1 MGDLD
6 AKRSFLRA
14 AEIARRIGAA
24 EQLAHAA
31 LGYGGNFYL
40 ARAGGDARLVSL
52 QDALVLLG
60 GSDDRLRVRLLTRLA
75 CAQRSSPDR
84 EHHDALSQQAV
95 DLARSL
101 GDPKTVAYVLNGRFA
116 AIWWPENAEERLELV
131 RESQAIAAEAD
142 DGVRL
147 MESHAAVYF
156 ALSDLGRTQE
166 ALAEIDAMEHQ
177 VRQLRQPALGWL
189 TTTIRAQHVLLEG
202 RLDEAERQIAKQ
214 LEWTTSAHDE
224 LSTSRFQSFLLRREQ
239 DRPAEVESLVRSAV
253 DEFPWYPLHRAALA
267 LLLALSGRRD
277 EAQQVL
283 KRIAFDRFSVLH
295 RDNEWLLGMALSSE
309 AAALLEDER
318 SAGVL
323 YEELRPFAGQH
334 AVGQPEDRWV
344 LWTATSASSPPRQD
358 RSTKRSAI

>member
-1 MGDLD
+1 M
-6 AKRSFLRA
+6 
-14 AEIARRIGAA
+14 
-24 EQLAHAA
+24 
-31 LGYGGNFYL
+31 
-40 ARAGGDARLVSL
+40 
-52 QDALVLLG
+52 
-60 GSDDRLRVRLLTRLA
+60 RLLTRLA

-101 GDPKTVAYVLNGRFA
+101 GDPKTVAYALNGRFA

-224 LSTSRFQSFLLRREQ
+224 ISTSRFQSFLLRREQ
-239 DRPAEVESLVRSAV
+239 DRLAEVESLVRSAV

-267 LLLALSGRRD
+267 LLLALSG
-277 EAQQVL
+277 
-283 KRIAFDRFSVLH
+283 
-295 RDNEWLLGMALSSE
+295 
-309 AAALLEDER
+309 
-318 SAGVL
+318 
-323 YEELRPFAGQH
+323 
-334 AVGQPEDRWV
+334 
-344 LWTATSASSPPRQD
+344 SP
-358 RSTKRSAI
+358 